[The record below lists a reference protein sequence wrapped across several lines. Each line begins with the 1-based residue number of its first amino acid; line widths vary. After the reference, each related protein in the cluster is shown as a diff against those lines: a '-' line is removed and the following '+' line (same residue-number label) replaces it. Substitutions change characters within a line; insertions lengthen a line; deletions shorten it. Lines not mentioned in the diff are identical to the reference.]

1 MAKVPPEHPA
11 SLKRAR
17 EGIPPLMWLLGYRM
31 ELGAAGGWIGFCFE
45 LILGT
50 GIFWWRLEKDRWSKA
65 SGAVRELA
73 IGRA

>member
-1 MAKVPPEHPA
+1 
-11 SLKRAR
+11 
-17 EGIPPLMWLLGYRM
+17 MWLLGYRM